1 MKLIHESIED
11 FLLEKKKMKGKDPCW
26 KGYKMVGT
34 KEKDGR
40 EVPNCVPKKKV
51 NEEVQEADFTP
62 EQKAKIEKFIK
73 TYKGDFEDE
82 DIHNLAEELGLDKS
96 EVEEYIY
103 GVARQGIPETSNKKG
118 FNDNIEQD
126 TLENDNFRKVLYT
139 AKNLQLVVMTL
150 KPGEEIG
157 EEVHPN
163 IDQFFRF
170 EAGNGKVIINDNE
183 YNVTN
188 GSSIIIPQGSKHNI
202 INTGDKALQMYTIY
216 TPPNHQDKI
225 IFVTK
230 TEAEK
235 SKEKFDGKTTE

>member
-1 MKLIHESIED
+1 MKKLVKESLQE
-11 FLLEKKKMKGKDPCW
+11 F
-26 KGYKMVGT
+26 
-34 KEKDGR
+34 
-40 EVPNCVPKKKV
+40 V

-62 EQKAKIEKFIK
+62 EQKAAIEKFVAE
-73 TYKGDFEDE
+73 YKGDFEDE
-82 DIHNLAEELGLDKS
+82 DLHNFADELGLEHS

-103 GVARQGIPETSNKKG
+103 GVARKSMPETSSKKG

-139 AKNLQLVVMTL
+139 AKNMQLVLMTL
-150 KPGEEIG
+150 KPGEDIG
-157 EEVHPN
+157 EEVHN
-163 IDQFFRF
+163 DIDQFFRF

-183 YNVTN
+183 YDVTD

-225 IFVTK
+225 VFATK
-230 TEAEK
+230 AEAEK
-235 SKEKFDGKTTE
+235 SKEKFTGKTTE